1 MLILILIP
9 VCLVLVKINPWIK
22 FNYTDSVFTTE
33 YGDEQQSR
41 LIKTQK
47 HLQDSQQSWKAQL
60 KCWWIRLP
68 ALVCRSHAV
77 TDEHGMGSLARPS
90 LLSALRKGVRS
101 ARLNTQ
107 TLVHCKCTVGLT
119 RALRGAALRLFSSPQ
134 CSFPEAAAPFLVLS
148 EYFCLFCSARV
159 GLVVFYVMFFEVHIK
174 CGCNLKGHI
183 VENSFFFQ

>member
-1 MLILILIP
+1 MLLGIHLLYAVKSVLILYLY
-9 VCLVLVKINPWIK
+9 VLVKINPWIK
-22 FNYTDSVFTTE
+22 CNYTDSVFTTE
-33 YGDEQQSR
+33 YGDDQQSR
-41 LIKTQK
+41 SIKTQK

-60 KCWWIRLP
+60 KSWWIRLS

-119 RALRGAALRLFSSPQ
+119 RALRGVALLLFSSPQ

-148 EYFCLFCSARV
+148 EYFCVC
-159 GLVVFYVMFFEVHIK
+159 LVVWGLDRWCFMWCF
-174 CGCNLKGHI
+174 LKYI
-183 VENSFFFQ
+183 SSAVVI